1 MNVSTNRTEI
11 LYRINEGGF
20 WFSIISLISSF
31 IILLIIAFNKILRSL
46 TYNFLICVFM
56 SEFFGSLGNIC
67 EYQKEEDSEL
77 LCRKA
82 SYFLIPLSDS
92 LTMSLFCF
100 FSYCSIEL
108 IIKSNKNIK
117 QKEKIFLVISFII
130 AICYSSIIGIILYL
144 MTDEKNVRFYF
155 YEDAKGNFIRFIHI
169 GIIICATFYM
179 SYNTYAVI
187 QFLKEKQTIDRINSW
202 KIAKLS
208 KILFRFPLICLL
220 YWIFYLP
227 SLSLDFYKGSNPTFM
242 IYDELYK
249 NRIAVHK
256 RKNILDFLNI
266 FENSIINKRIYQFRY
281 NKTEEEVIIV
291 YLKPNKHFQIN
302 WYNDSSYGFT
312 FERVYEF
319 LINEMNKDH
328 ILKVI
333 HTILK
338 ILDIE

>member
-1 MNVSTNRTEI
+1 MNVYTNRTEI
-11 LYRINEGGF
+11 LYRIYEGGF
-20 WFSIISLISSF
+20 RFSIISLISSF

-46 TYNFLICVFM
+46 TYNFLICVFI

-67 EYQKEEDSEL
+67 EYQKEEDGEL
-77 LCRKA
+77 LCKKA

-130 AICYSSIIGIILYL
+130 SICYSSIIGIILYL

-169 GIIICATFYM
+169 GVIICATCYM
-179 SYNTYAVI
+179 FYNTYAVI
-187 QFLKEKQTIDRINSW
+187 QFLKEKQKIDRINSW

-220 YWIFYLP
+220 YWIFYIP
-227 SLSLDFYKGSNPTFM
+227 SLSLDFYKGSKDKKLAFIFKLFSQTF
-242 IYDELYK
+242 
-249 NRIAVHK
+249 
-256 RKNILDFLNI
+256 
-266 FENSIINKRIYQFRY
+266 
-281 NKTEEEVIIV
+281 
-291 YLKPNKHFQIN
+291 
-302 WYNDSSYGFT
+302 FT
-312 FERVYEF
+312 LRGF
-319 LINEMNKDH
+319 LITLNT
-328 ILKVI
+328 I
-333 HTILK
+333 HTNKVQILLQRFFEIHIKHVILGLNWFSKKRSK
-338 ILDIE
+338 IIIDKNKEAEE

>member
-227 SLSLDFYKGSNPTFM
+227 SLSLDFYKGSKDKKLVFIFKLFSQTFFTLRGFLITLNTLHTNKVQILLQRFFEIHM
-242 IYDELYK
+242 KHVILGK
-249 NRIAVHK
+249 WFFKK
-256 RKNILDFLNI
+256 RNK
-266 FENSIINKRIYQFRY
+266 SIIVKY
-281 NKTEEEVIIV
+281 KEAE
-291 YLKPNKHFQIN
+291 K
-302 WYNDSSYGFT
+302 
-312 FERVYEF
+312 
-319 LINEMNKDH
+319 
-328 ILKVI
+328 
-333 HTILK
+333 
-338 ILDIE
+338 